1 MPKALRLNELTIFF
15 RPRRFRSFEDSSL
28 RVSMSSQ
35 PLSQF
40 KTTIHRCAEKR
51 VYVKIVAYIA
61 ENWLIVLLKPT
72 RIQL

>member
-1 MPKALRLNELTIFF
+1 
-15 RPRRFRSFEDSSL
+15 
-28 RVSMSSQ
+28 MSTQ

-40 KTTIHRCAEKR
+40 KTTIHRCAEKH